1 MKYPLHSG
9 WTLNPVGDTA
19 LVPDAVRR
27 PVPAT
32 VPGCVHTDLLA
43 AELIPDPYLDTN
55 ENDLQWIGRTD
66 WAYETSFEVSA
77 EGLSYG
83 HLELV
88 CEGLDTVARL
98 ELNGRFV
105 AETKNMHRAYRFDAK
120 PFVSAG
126 ENTLRVTFTAPTTY
140 SEGVRDEVGDLP
152 NAYIG
157 MPFNFVRKMASNFG
171 WDWGPI
177 LTTAGIWQPLYLEA
191 WNVARLENV
200 RPLVQL
206 NDDLSAA
213 TVAVH
218 ADSATVASGGA
229 DADVTLTA
237 RLMFNGDV
245 IAEASRPLE
254 DSTVLSLEVADPQ
267 LWWPVG
273 HGGQPLYDLE
283 VGLEHAG
290 KVLDTF
296 SRRIGLRK
304 TELDTSVDSAGSAF
318 TLKINDKPIF
328 IKGANWIPD
337 DSFPTR
343 IGRERYAERI
353 GQALDANMN
362 MLRIWG
368 GGIYEQRD
376 FYDLCDE
383 RGVLVWQDFLF
394 ACAAYPEEE
403 PFRSEVEAEARY
415 QVARLSSHASLV
427 LWNGNNENIWGYY
440 DWDWQERLAGR
451 SWGAGYYLELLPSIV
466 KELDPTRPYWPGSPY
481 SGTLEIHPNAD
492 AHGNKHIWDVWNQK
506 DYTVYRAYV
515 PRFVSEFGHQAP
527 PTYATIAESL
537 TERPLRSDSPGM
549 LHHQKAIDGNDKLG
563 ARLAE
568 HFAVP
573 EDFGAWLYATQLNQ
587 ARALELGVT
596 HFRSYAPLCMGTLY
610 WQLND
615 CWPVTSWAAIDGYG
629 RKKPL
634 WYATKRFYADRLLS
648 FQPRGDKLALFACN
662 DSDDAWTGSVTVE
675 RLSFTGEKLATHE
688 AELSVPARTTAGFL
702 ELPAS
707 FHAGDPTRELLVARV
722 GGTETG
728 DAEKGGV
735 KKGNARALW
744 FFGRDKDLD
753 YPEAAFE
760 ATLATVGERLE
771 LTVDAKTLLR
781 DVAVFVDRLDPDAV
795 VSDQLVTLLPGE
807 SFTFEITSDAD
818 LSEKALVSAP
828 VFWCANT
835 LGQAERVER
844 PVESVGD

>member
-1 MKYPLHSG
+1 MKYPLPSG

-43 AELIPDPYLDTN
+43 AGLIPDPYLDMN
-55 ENDLQWIGRTD
+55 ENDLGWIGRTD
-66 WAYETSFEVSA
+66 WAYETSFGVSA
-77 EGLSYG
+77 EQLSYE

-105 AETKNMHRAYRFDAK
+105 AETKNMHRSYRFDAR
-120 PFVSAG
+120 PFVRMG
-126 ENTLRVTFTAPTTY
+126 ENTLRVTFTAPMTY

-157 MPFNFVRKMASNFG
+157 APFNFIRKMASNFG
-171 WDWGPI
+171 WDWGPV
-177 LTTAGIWQPLYLEA
+177 LTTAGVWQPLYLEA
-191 WNVARLENV
+191 WNVTRLGSV
-200 RPLVQL
+200 RPLVEL

-213 TVAVH
+213 VVSVH
-218 ADSATVASGGA
+218 ADLVAAAPDLGTVN
-229 DADVTLTA
+229 DLTLTA
-237 RLMFNGDV
+237 RLSFAGDV
-245 IAEASRPLE
+245 VAETSQPLG
-254 DSTVLSLEVADPQ
+254 DSQSVVNLDVADPK

-273 HGGQPLYDLE
+273 HGDQPLYDLE
-283 VGLEHAG
+283 VGLEHTG
-290 KVLDTF
+290 TVLDTF
-296 SRRIGLRK
+296 SSRIGLRK
-304 TELDTSVDSAGSAF
+304 TELDTAVDSAGSAF

-337 DSFPTR
+337 DAFVTR
-343 IGRERYAERI
+343 IGKERYAERI
-353 GQALDANMN
+353 EQALDANLN
-362 MLRIWG
+362 MLRVWG

-376 FYDLCDE
+376 FYNLCDE

-394 ACAAYPEEE
+394 ACAAYPEQE

-415 QVARLSSHASLV
+415 QVARLSRHASLV

-451 SWGAGYYLELLPSIV
+451 SWGAGYYLELLPGIV
-466 KELDPTRPYWPGSPY
+466 AELDPTRPYWPGSPY
-481 SGTLEIHPNAD
+481 SGTLEIYPNAD

-527 PTYATIAESL
+527 PTYATITESL
-537 TERPLRSDSPGM
+537 TERPLKPDSPGM
-549 LHHQKAIDGNDKLG
+549 LHHQKAVDGNDKLG
-563 ARLAE
+563 ARLVE
-568 HFAVP
+568 HFDVP

-629 RKKPL
+629 RKKSL
-634 WYATKRFYADRLLS
+634 WYATKRFYADRLLT
-648 FQPRGDKLALFACN
+648 FQPRGDKLMLFACN
-662 DSDDAWTGSVTVE
+662 DSDDAWSDEVSVRRMGFAGDVYAAKTLQLEV
-675 RLSFTGEKLATHE
+675 T
-688 AELSVPARTTAGFL
+688 ARSTQMVL
-702 ELPAS
+702 ELPTNLAQAADS
-707 FHAGDPTRELLVARV
+707 KRELLVAD
-722 GGTETG
+722 TQNE
-728 DAEKGGV
+728 
-735 KKGNARALW
+735 RALW
-744 FFGRDKDLD
+744 FFGRDKDLA

-760 ATLATVGERLE
+760 ATLATVGDSLE
-771 LTVDAKTLLR
+771 LTVYAKTLLR

-807 SFTFEITSDAD
+807 SFTFEMTGLGATHDQ
-818 LSEKALVSAP
+818 LTTPP
-828 VFWCANT
+828 VFRCANQ
-835 LGQAERVER
+835 LRAVV
-844 PVESVGD
+844 PVGAD